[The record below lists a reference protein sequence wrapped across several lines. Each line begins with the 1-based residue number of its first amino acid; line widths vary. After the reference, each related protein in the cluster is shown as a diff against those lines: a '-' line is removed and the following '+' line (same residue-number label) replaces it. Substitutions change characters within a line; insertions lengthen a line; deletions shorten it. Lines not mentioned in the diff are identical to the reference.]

1 MLWAVGLGVA
11 MVAATWATALVVGGE
26 HAAASGL
33 AGGVLGLLNVGAVLW
48 ATGRVVR
55 SGGEDFT
62 FPLMIYGAKFVV
74 LVGLVGA
81 VALLMRPAVLPFLVG
96 FSTSLP
102 VVVGVCLVRF
112 LR

>member
-1 MLWAVGLGVA
+1 
-11 MVAATWATALVVGGE
+11 MVAATWALGMALGGS

-33 AGGVLGLLNVGAVLW
+33 AGGTLGMLNVGAVLW
-48 ATGRVVR
+48 ATGRVAL

-62 FPLMIYGAKFVV
+62 LPLIVYAAKFVV

-81 VALLMRPAVLPFLVG
+81 VALIMRPAVLPFLVG

-112 LR
+112 LK